1 MQIRTGLSNLIA
13 ALACGR
19 SSTATAPPA
28 LPTADERPRDQDASS
43 GAGEQLELT
52 LAGHLLIPVAVFV
65 IAVPTIDLSHGAKS
79 ITTVWLANAVIL
91 AALLRHVRS
100 LSFLIVDDQQFTR
113 RIVRSI
119 LLGFGS
125 REVHE
130 SANGAEGFEL
140 ARAAMPS
147 IIITDLVMP
156 LFDGLKFIAMVK
168 SPDSPTHG
176 IPIIVLSGYLTK
188 TAALAVTEHGA
199 AELLVKP
206 VSPKALH
213 GHISRIMLRSDEAN
227 PAAALLQNQKKRA
240 ELQRRQSSG
249 TAFL

>member
-1 MQIRTGLSNLIA
+1 MAVETA
-13 ALACGR
+13 R
-19 SSTATAPPA
+19 SF
-28 LPTADERPRDQDASS
+28 AS
-43 GAGEQLELT
+43 
-52 LAGHLLIPVAVFV
+52 GHSSPLDF
-65 IAVPTIDLSHGAKS
+65 S
-79 ITTVWLANAVIL
+79 
-91 AALLRHVRS
+91 S

-130 SANGAEGFEL
+130 SANGVEGFEL
-140 ARAAMPS
+140 ARTVLPS

-156 LFDGLKFIAMVK
+156 LLDGLKFIAMVK
-168 SPDSPTHG
+168 SPDSPAHK

-188 TAALAVTEHGA
+188 TAALAMTEHGI

-213 GHISRIMLRSDEAN
+213 EHISRIMLHGDNAN
-227 PAAALLQNQKKRA
+227 PSAAFLQNQKKRA
-240 ELQRRQSSG
+240 ELQRRQSG
-249 TAFL
+249 GMAYL